1 MLIAQIY
8 VDNIVF
14 GATIDDHAH
23 GFYLEMKEV
32 FEIIMI
38 GELTYFVG
46 L

>member
-1 MLIAQIY
+1 
-8 VDNIVF
+8 VF

-23 GFYLEMKEV
+23 GFDLEMKEV
-32 FEIIMI
+32 FEMSMI